1 MSENST
7 FAPAWKG
14 REREAVPAKSLSFL
28 EGVAMIVGTNIGA
41 GVLSI
46 AYASSKA
53 GFLPLLFWLMVVGT
67 LTTVTMLY
75 VAESTLRTRK
85 HLQLSGLSQRY
96 VGRFGA
102 WMMFLSVCV
111 NSVGA
116 LTAYMTGSGKL
127 LHSLFGI
134 SPALGSLLFFIPA
147 AGVLWLGA
155 EGHRP
160 RREIYQ
166 HRYGGDDFGSG
177 GRHPAA
183 GEHPGALPARRRLA
197 VHGADFQR
205 RGLLL
210 FGPVYRAGDG
220 PRLRR

>member
-7 FAPAWKG
+7 FSPVLTG
-14 REREAVPAKSLSFL
+14 RERTAVPAKSLSFV
-28 EGVAMIVGTNIGA
+28 EGVSMIVGTNIGA

-53 GFLPLLFWLMVVGT
+53 GFLPLLFWLVLVGS

-85 HLQLSGLSQRY
+85 HLQLSGLSKRY
-96 VGRFGA
+96 VGGFGA
-102 WMMFLSVCV
+102 LMMFLSVCV

-134 SPALGSLLFFIPA
+134 SPALGSVLFSFRRQGTLP
-147 AGVLWLGA
+147 GA
-155 EGHRP
+155 EGDRP
-160 RREIYQ
+160 R
-166 HRYGGDDFGSG
+166 
-177 GRHPAA
+177 
-183 GEHPGALPARRRLA
+183 
-197 VHGADFQR
+197 
-205 RGLLL
+205 
-210 FGPVYRAGDG
+210 
-220 PRLRR
+220 

>member
-7 FAPAWKG
+7 FSPVLTG
-14 REREAVPAKSLSFL
+14 RERTAVPTKSLSFI
-28 EGVAMIVGTNIGA
+28 EGVSMIVGTNIGA

-53 GFLPLLFWLMVVGT
+53 GFLPLLFWLVLVGS

-85 HLQLSGLSQRY
+85 HLQLSGLSKRY
-96 VGRFGA
+96 VGGFGA
-102 WMMFLSVCV
+102 LMMFLSVCV

-134 SPALGSLLFFIPA
+134 SPALGSVLFFVPA
-147 AGVLWLGA
+147 VVAVVNYTQLLMVDGWRIFLVIALSTLMVLGA
-155 EGHRP
+155 TAWVVDR
-160 RREIYQ
+160 
-166 HRYGGDDFGSG
+166 
-177 GRHPAA
+177 
-183 GEHPGALPARRRLA
+183 
-197 VHGADFQR
+197 
-205 RGLLL
+205 
-210 FGPVYRAGDG
+210 VYRYEVS
-220 PRLRR
+220 RLKNE

>member
-7 FAPAWKG
+7 FSPVLTG
-14 REREAVPAKSLSFL
+14 RERTAVPAKSLSFV
-28 EGVAMIVGTNIGA
+28 EGVSMIVGTNIGA

-53 GFLPLLFWLMVVGT
+53 GFLPLLFWLVLVGS

-85 HLQLSGLSQRY
+85 HLQLSGLSKRY
-96 VGRFGA
+96 VGGFGA
-102 WMMFLSVCV
+102 LMMFLSVCV

-134 SPALGSLLFFIPA
+134 SPALGSVLFFVPA
-147 AGVLWLGA
+147 VVAVVNYAQLLMVDGWRIFLVIALSTLMVLGA
-155 EGHRP
+155 TAWVV
-160 RREIYQ
+160 
-166 HRYGGDDFGSG
+166 DK
-177 GRHPAA
+177 
-183 GEHPGALPARRRLA
+183 
-197 VHGADFQR
+197 
-205 RGLLL
+205 
-210 FGPVYRAGDG
+210 VYRYEVG
-220 PRLRR
+220 RLKK